1 MMMSLIEEF
10 SKELERNP
18 ELAKRLARK
27 LIEYIEPELS
37 VSVQMGKL
45 AEQMGKLAEEQTKI
59 WIEIKAI
66 KEEQTKIWQEIR
78 ALKEE
83 QTKIWIEIK
92 AIKEE
97 QTKIWQEIRALKEE
111 QVKLKEEQTKL
122 REDFNKMLAEIR
134 EIKIRQDRFEK
145 ELTRISESITYGFS
159 QLSKFAGVTFEQFI
173 RILLTDLFRKFGEIP
188 EDSELRST
196 IIDGEE
202 VDIFLENPLVVGEVT
217 AHAELEEMDKLLR
230 KARKAEEIYGRKA
243 RLILVA
249 ETAGAKI
256 AKELRRR
263 AEKEGIELIIGKEV

>member
-45 AEQMGKLAEEQTKI
+45 AEQMGKLA
-59 WIEIKAI
+59 
-66 KEEQTKIWQEIR
+66 
-78 ALKEE
+78 EE